1 MEQSLIMR
9 TLPLFEEFISYNNNI
24 YNWAYFNYIALALVN
39 LVKELS
45 WWEHNVWILLLQDV
59 ALSPLNIICC
69 VLTCRLTVYLGLL

>member
-39 LVKELS
+39 LVKELI
-45 WWEHNVWILLLQDV
+45 WWEHNVWILLL
-59 ALSPLNIICC
+59 
-69 VLTCRLTVYLGLL
+69 